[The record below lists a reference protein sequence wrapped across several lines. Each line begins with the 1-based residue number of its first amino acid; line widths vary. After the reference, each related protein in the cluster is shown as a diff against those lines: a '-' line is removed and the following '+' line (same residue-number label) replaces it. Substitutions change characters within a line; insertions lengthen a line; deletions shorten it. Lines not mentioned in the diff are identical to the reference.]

1 MKTMK
6 IFSLS
11 LVAAMMVFFFP
22 SCKEVKD
29 AASINISYNLPKI
42 SFIYYKPQLKATEVL
57 LYAGMVRI
65 NLDSALNANG
75 LSSGVV
81 GSTYLTIFT
90 LTIDDPPSANFNWL
104 QSARTQ
110 FAQDAGFTTA
120 VDVASAV
127 NSDPNSKVLTMTTN
141 NVNIRSY
148 LGNTSFYMRVYATMN
163 GPLPYDWIG
172 LYITSQLK
180 MTLQPLN

>member
-1 MKTMK
+1 MKTIK
-6 IFSLS
+6 ISSLF
-11 LVAAMMVFFFP
+11 LIAAMMVLFAT

-29 AASINISYNLPKI
+29 AAAINISYDLPRMN
-42 SFIYYKPQLKATEVL
+42 FIYYKQPLKATEVL
-57 LYAGMVRI
+57 LCSAMVRI

-127 NSDPNSKVLTMTTN
+127 NNDPNSKVLTMTTN

-148 LGNTSFYMRVYATMN
+148 LGNTSFYLRVYATMN

-172 LYITSQLK
+172 MYITSQLK